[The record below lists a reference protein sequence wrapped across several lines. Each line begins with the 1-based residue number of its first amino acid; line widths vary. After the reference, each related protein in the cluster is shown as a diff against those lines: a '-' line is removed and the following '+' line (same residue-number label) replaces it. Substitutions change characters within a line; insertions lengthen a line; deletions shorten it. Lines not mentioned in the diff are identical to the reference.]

1 MDIIADI
8 SLNFQCL
15 DDIMEMV
22 QTVQCEYIK
31 LQWYSEKDLYG
42 KGLTSTKLDEEWIPK
57 IAAKCRLGDDSLKSC
72 LFRASCIKLLVN
84 EKSSIQRI
92 SG

>member
-31 LQWYSEKDLYG
+31 FG
-42 KGLTSTKLDEEWIPK
+42 EEVIK
-57 IAAKCRLGDDSLKSC
+57 IARDV
-72 LFRASCIKLLVN
+72 I
-84 EKSSIQRI
+84 SIWL
-92 SG
+92 SE